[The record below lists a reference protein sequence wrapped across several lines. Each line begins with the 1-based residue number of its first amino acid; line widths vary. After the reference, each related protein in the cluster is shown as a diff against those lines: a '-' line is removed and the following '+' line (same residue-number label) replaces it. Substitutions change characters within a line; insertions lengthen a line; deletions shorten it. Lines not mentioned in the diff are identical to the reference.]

1 MSWTLYNLARFP
13 EHQEKCREEIDAVLG
28 SKEEF
33 EWYYFM
39 LLEHACRARRE
50 ILAPQKGRAVIA
62 SFVVRA
68 SRAEFLVSVSL

>member
-1 MSWTLYNLARFP
+1 MQCLAVKRSLNG
-13 EHQEKCREEIDAVLG
+13 D
-28 SKEEF
+28 
-33 EWYYFM
+33 YFM

-50 ILAPQKGRAVIA
+50 ILAPQKGRAVIG